1 VGIRPKIF
9 LIFFAFGV
17 LPVLVL
23 VYVNHLNSVETV
35 ERVLRGDLERE
46 AALVAKDVEARQ
58 HEQEESLKE
67 LARTPALRA
76 YVQGAKQTGTPQTPT
91 PAHTSAPVNTSST
104 APPANTSAAVPGDVG
119 AEMKAFLK
127 GRYHGGVTCLGAERQ
142 VLLQVEPDSSA
153 ADGSGLRY
161 QTRDF
166 LSSGNADERV
176 WSVSESAPLRAPLAR
191 EPSGMILRY
200 TIPVFI
206 SEEGA
211 GARRG
216 ALVTD
221 LKVDALFSRSAG
233 SLAESPGAAAP
244 GTQTDET
251 SAQRVIVALD
261 PKGNIIYHSNATL
274 CYQPVGSAMP
284 AFNAVADRMLKT
296 EGGSTFY
303 DATGSRWLVVYRRLA
318 STDASLAVAGNYS
331 LATGSLRRRG
341 FISLALALLIGILT
355 AIILSVVVGRTARS
369 IERVTEGAV
378 AIAGGQLDQRIEVRS
393 SDETRLLA
401 ESFNIM
407 TDRLREQMAREAEM
421 RQFQAF
427 LRLSAMMTHDLK
439 NAIAALSLI
448 VSNMER
454 RFHREEFR
462 VDAMRSLTL
471 ATDKLRAM
479 VAKLSGPVESLSGEY
494 KRPMPTDLVPLIRRV
509 LDATAKQ
516 AGAIQLEARLP
527 DRLVA
532 AVDAERIERVIE
544 NLVINALEAMGSS
557 EGKLTVEGGAGEE
570 GKLFFS
576 VADTGPG
583 MTEEFQRTR
592 LFRAFATT
600 KRQGVGLG
608 LYTCREVVRAH
619 GGQIEV
625 ESRVGSGTCFR
636 VVLPSAADHVG

>member
-1 VGIRPKIF
+1 MGIRPKIF

-46 AALVAKDVEARQ
+46 TALVAKDVEARQ

-76 YVQGAKQTGTPQTPT
+76 YVQGVKQTGITLTPQTSPLVKSFAT
-91 PAHTSAPVNTSST
+91 ET
-104 APPANTSAAVPGDVG
+104 AADTTAVPGDVR
-119 AEMKAFLK
+119 AEMKAFYK
-127 GRYHGGVTCLGAERQ
+127 GQYYAGVNCLGAERQ
-142 VLLQVEPDSSA
+142 MLLHVETDLLA

-176 WSVSESAPLRAPLAR
+176 WSVAESAPLRAPLAR
-191 EPSGMILRY
+191 EPTGMILRY

-211 GARRG
+211 GGRRG

-221 LKVDALFSRSAG
+221 MKVDALFSRSAG
-233 SLAESPGAAAP
+233 SLAEAPGAAAP
-244 GTQTDET
+244 GTGTDET
-251 SAQRVIVALD
+251 TAQRVIVALD
-261 PKGNIIYHSNATL
+261 PKGNIIYHSNVAFG
-274 CYQPVGSAMP
+274 YQPVSSAMP
-284 AFNAVADRMLKT
+284 TFNAVADRMLKT

-331 LATGSLRRRG
+331 LAVGSLRRRG
-341 FISLALALLIGILT
+341 FVSLALALLIGILT

-407 TDRLREQMAREAEM
+407 TDRLREQIAREAEM

-462 VDAMRSLTL
+462 ADAMLSLTL

-494 KRPMPTDLVPLIRRV
+494 KRPMPTDLVALIRRV

-516 AGAIQLEARLP
+516 AGAIQLETRLP
-527 DRLVA
+527 DRLIA

-544 NLVINALEAMGSS
+544 NLVINALEAMGGN
-557 EGKLTVEGGAGEE
+557 EGKLTVEGGADAP

-619 GGQIEV
+619 GGQIDV

>member
-17 LPVLVL
+17 VPMLVL

-35 ERVLRGDLERE
+35 ERMLRGDLERE
-46 AALVAKDVEARQ
+46 MALVAKDVEARR

-67 LARTPALRA
+67 LARLPALRA
-76 YVQGAKQTGTPQTPT
+76 YVQSAKQTVTTLTSQTSPLVKSFST
-91 PAHTSAPVNTSST
+91 EPAADTS
-104 APPANTSAAVPGDVG
+104 VPGDVS
-119 AEMKAFLK
+119 AEINAFLK
-127 GRYHGGVTCLGAERQ
+127 GKYYAGVTCLGVERQ
-142 VLLQVEPDSSA
+142 VLFYV
-153 ADGSGLRY
+153 DGQTLRY

-176 WSVSESAPLRAPLAR
+176 WSVGESTPLRAPLTRDPA
-191 EPSGMILRY
+191 GMILRY
-200 TIPVFI
+200 TIPVFVT
-206 SEEGA
+206 EEGTA
-211 GARRG
+211 ARRA
-216 ALVTD
+216 ALVAD
-221 LKVDALFSRSAG
+221 LKVDALFSRSAS
-233 SLAESPGAAAP
+233 SLAESPGAVALDTEAAA
-244 GTQTDET
+244 T

-261 PKGNIIYHSNATL
+261 PKGNIIYHSNASL
-274 CYQPVGSAMP
+274 LYQPVSSVMP
-284 AFNAVADRMLKT
+284 TFNAVADRMLKT
-296 EGGSTFY
+296 EGGSAFY

-318 STDASLAVAGNYS
+318 STDASLAVSGNYS
-331 LATGSLRRRG
+331 LATDSLRRRG

-454 RFHREEFR
+454 RFHHEEFR
-462 VDAMRSLTL
+462 ADAMRSLTL
-471 ATDKLRAM
+471 ATDKLRAL

-509 LDATAKQ
+509 LDSTAKQ
-516 AGAIQLEARLP
+516 AGAIQLETRLP
-527 DRLVA
+527 DRLIA

-544 NLVINALEAMGSS
+544 NLVINALEAMGSN
-557 EGKLTVEGGAGEE
+557 EGKLTIEGGEGEP

-592 LFRAFATT
+592 LFHAFATT
-600 KRQGVGLG
+600 KRKGVGLG

>member
-1 VGIRPKIF
+1 MGIRPKIF

-23 VYVNHLNSVETV
+23 VYVSHLNSVEAV
-35 ERVLRGDLERE
+35 ERVMRGDLERE

-58 HEQEESLKE
+58 REQEDSLKE
-67 LARTPALRA
+67 LARAPALRA
-76 YVQGAKQTGTPQTPT
+76 YVQGAKQTGKLDTPT
-91 PAHTSAPVNTSST
+91 TPARTSTSVNTLST
-104 APPANTSAAVPGDVG
+104 EPDADTGAAAVPDDVL
-119 AEMKAFLK
+119 AEMNAFLRGK
-127 GRYHGGVTCLGAERQ
+127 YYAGVTCLSAERQ
-142 VLLQVEPDSSA
+142 VLFHVETASSA
-153 ADGSGLRY
+153 ADGSTLRY

-176 WSVSESAPLRAPLAR
+176 WSVGESTLLRAPLAR

-200 TIPVFI
+200 TIPVFV
-206 SEEGA
+206 SEDGA
-211 GARRG
+211 AARRG
-216 ALVTD
+216 ALVTNM
-221 LKVDALFSRSAG
+221 KVDALFSRSAG
-233 SLAESPGAAAP
+233 TLGESPGAVEAVSGA
-244 GTQTDET
+244 TAT
-251 SAQRVIVALD
+251 QRVIVTLD
-261 PKGNIIYHSNATL
+261 PKGNIIYHSNDTL
-274 CYQPVGSAMP
+274 RYQPVSSAMP

-296 EGGSTFY
+296 ESGSTFY
-303 DATGSRWLVVYRRLA
+303 DAAGSRWLVVYRRLA
-318 STDASLAVAGNYS
+318 QTDASLAVAGNYS

-401 ESFNIM
+401 ESFNAM

-448 VSNMER
+448 VSNMEL

-471 ATDKLRAM
+471 ATDKLRAL

-516 AGAIQLEARLP
+516 ADAIQLETRLP
-527 DRLVA
+527 ERLVA

-544 NLVINALEAMGSS
+544 NLVINALEAMVNVN
-557 EGKLTVEGGAGEE
+557 EGRLTVEGGEMPGNI
-570 GKLFFS
+570 FFS

-600 KRQGVGLG
+600 KRKGVGLG